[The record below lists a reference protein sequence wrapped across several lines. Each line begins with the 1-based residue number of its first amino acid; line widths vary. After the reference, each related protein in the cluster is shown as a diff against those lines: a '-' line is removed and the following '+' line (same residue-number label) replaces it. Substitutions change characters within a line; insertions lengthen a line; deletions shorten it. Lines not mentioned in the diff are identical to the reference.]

1 MMGRRATK
9 TESAEEQHRRGTI
22 ATEACLRK
30 CLFRVRCRNHAA
42 VTPSEARAA
51 KNEVSF
57 RKANERLGE
66 KRRELAVGGKTPFLC
81 ECSDP
86 HCTEIVQLTFAE
98 YEHVRSN
105 PTWFLIA
112 AGHEADATATIKE
125 HDAYTVVEKAG
136 VAGQIAEEED
146 PRHE

>member
-1 MMGRRATK
+1 MGRRATK
-9 TESAEEQHRRGTI
+9 TESAEEQHRGGTI
-22 ATEACLRK
+22 ATGACSRK
-30 CLFRVRCRNHAA
+30 CLFRARCRNVAA

-66 KRRELAVGGKTPFLC
+66 KRRELDVDGKTPFLC

-86 HCTEIVQLTFAE
+86 HCTEIVQLTSVE
-98 YEHVRSN
+98 YEQVRSN

-112 AGHEADATATIKE
+112 AGHEAGATATIKE
-125 HDAYTVVEKAG
+125 YDAYTVVEKGG
-136 VAGQIAEEED
+136 VAGKIAKEED
-146 PRHE
+146 PRDE